1 MDHLLFLLVTSA
13 LAGSRF
19 VFSTISLVDDDQA
32 LWDDVAERDQ
42 DSVDL
47 DKLDS
52 EDWRLYSTEG
62 IEDEEQSSEKSEQAG
77 LNQEWE
83 YVERAIASE
92 RQDEGTPEGDHFDVD
107 LRDMGEEAKK
117 EPIAGLSSRRSGQ
130 ESWTETRTLSSYPG
144 PEFNPLDHFRELV
157 IGKPLYFPPIEN
169 GDDHPT
175 PRPLSIGRNRR

>member
-1 MDHLLFLLVTSA
+1 MDLLLFLLVTA

-62 IEDEEQSSEKSEQAG
+62 IEDEEQTSEKSD
-77 LNQEWE
+77 
-83 YVERAIASE
+83 RASKLEPGMGIRRSNHSE
-92 RQDEGTPEGDHFDVD
+92 RETRRGNT
-107 LRDMGEEAKK
+107 R
-117 EPIAGLSSRRSGQ
+117 RRS
-130 ESWTETRTLSSYPG
+130 L
-144 PEFNPLDHFRELV
+144 
-157 IGKPLYFPPIEN
+157 
-169 GDDHPT
+169 
-175 PRPLSIGRNRR
+175 